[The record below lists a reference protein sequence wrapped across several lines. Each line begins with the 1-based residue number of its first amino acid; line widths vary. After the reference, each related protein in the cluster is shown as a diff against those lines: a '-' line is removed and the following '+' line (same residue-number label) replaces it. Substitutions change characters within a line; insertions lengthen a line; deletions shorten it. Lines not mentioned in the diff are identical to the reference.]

1 MPEKPPSRND
11 IPLEDVLRQDRGDC
25 LPCRVIGLYSNL
37 RLRITLT
44 HIYISAGSVAFMGLG
59 GYTYISGMSQLAAK
73 EAEIARANT
82 RFGIGIRR
90 LGIQGTAVGLFG
102 LGVYRWFFT

>member
-1 MPEKPPSRND
+1 MPAKPPHAD
-11 IPLEDVLRQDRGDC
+11 EITLKEALAQDRGDC
-25 LPCRVIGLYSNL
+25 TPCRVIGSL
-37 RLRITLT
+37 
-44 HIYISAGSVAFMGLG
+44 AFIGLG
-59 GYTYISGMSQLAAK
+59 GYTYVSGMSQLAAK

-102 LGVYRWFFT
+102 LGLYRFFWT